1 MIVSFSTYTKTYTIP
16 ITSYLYQIEIEK
28 LFQQAHT
35 LTVIIDV
42 ISLGKSARFVSPR

>member
-1 MIVSFSTYTKTYTIP
+1 MIVSILSYTKTY
-16 ITSYLYQIEIEK
+16 YYIEIDK
-28 LFQQAHT
+28 LFQQVHT

>member
-1 MIVSFSTYTKTYTIP
+1 MIVSFSTYTKTYTI
-16 ITSYLYQIEIEK
+16 IYLYQIEIEK

>member
-16 ITSYLYQIEIEK
+16 ITSYHIEIEK

>member
-1 MIVSFSTYTKTYTIP
+1 MIVSLLSYTKTY
-16 ITSYLYQIEIEK
+16 YLYHREIDK
-28 LFQQAHT
+28 LFQQVHT